1 MKDDVETDLRLLEQA
16 TAAHNEPAERLDP
29 ETASLR
35 EAWLAFGEM
44 LEARQPA
51 DSVSPLLPGE
61 GPGVRA
67 ASLRR
72 RRRWQRLL
80 AAGVLAASLLVAM
93 ATIWMLS
100 NTNDRDKPAITPT
113 QMAGTKDPV
122 APSQKAQPKTVAAAD
137 TPQWDDSF
145 DEKLE
150 QVRWQ
155 MLCVQENQTFRT
167 DAFGQAQYR
176 LEQLSETIQADSL

>member
-1 MKDDVETDLRLLEQA
+1 MKDDVETDLRSLEEA
-16 TAAHNEPAERLDP
+16 TAAGDDPAERLDP

-35 EAWLAFGEM
+35 EAWLTFGEL
-44 LEARQPA
+44 LEAAQPRDFSA
-51 DSVSPLLPGE
+51 ARLAE
-61 GPGVRA
+61 VRA
-67 ASLRR
+67 DMRIARM

-80 AAGVLAASLLVAM
+80 AAGLLAASLLVAI

-100 NTNDRDKPAITPT
+100 NTNDRDKPTVTPT

-122 APSQKAQPKTVAAAD
+122 APSQKAQPKSVAAAD
-137 TPQWDDSF
+137 TPQWDDAF
-145 DEKLE
+145 DEKVE

-155 MLCVQENQTFRT
+155 MFCVQENQTFRT